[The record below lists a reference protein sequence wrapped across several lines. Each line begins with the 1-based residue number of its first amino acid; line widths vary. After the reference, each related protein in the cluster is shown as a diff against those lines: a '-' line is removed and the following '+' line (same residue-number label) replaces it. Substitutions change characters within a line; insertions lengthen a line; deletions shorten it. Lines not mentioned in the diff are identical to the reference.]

1 MLNPLRI
8 LGAASL
14 LVACV
19 PSSRAESEPIQQ
31 PAQAVAAITS
41 TDESDTGGAD
51 EPENDEPPAEV
62 IADSKL
68 VEHFVVDPTVA
79 PSLIEF
85 SQDLA
90 QAGSLWL
97 GKLEGNGGRDVLIFI
112 PPGAKDAAQFEFV

>member
-8 LGAASL
+8 LGAAAL

-31 PAQAVAAITS
+31 PAPVADAITS
-41 TDESDTGGAD
+41 TDESDTGGAEEPEAD
-51 EPENDEPPAEV
+51 EPEAEV

-79 PSLIEF
+79 PY
-85 SQDLA
+85 
-90 QAGSLWL
+90 
-97 GKLEGNGGRDVLIFI
+97 
-112 PPGAKDAAQFEFV
+112 